1 MTPSNMSDKSIIC
14 YTPLLVTSNGLWK
27 NNNLLDFSLPLFTL
41 QLTLV
46 VSATRFFVFILR
58 PFHQPRVI
66 AEILVTSFLFRL
78 LFSFSNQTHHFI
90 FLFESH
96 TTYKKDTIIIIY

>member
-1 MTPSNMSDKSIIC
+1 MTPSTMPDKSIIC
-14 YTPLLVTSNGLWK
+14 YTPFMVTTNGLWK

-46 VSATRFFVFILR
+46 VSATRFFVLILK

-66 AEILVTSFLFRL
+66 AEILVTSPFFHL
-78 LFSFSNQTHHFI
+78 LFSFSN
-90 FLFESH
+90 H
-96 TTYKKDTIIIIY
+96 TQHRKKDTIIIIY